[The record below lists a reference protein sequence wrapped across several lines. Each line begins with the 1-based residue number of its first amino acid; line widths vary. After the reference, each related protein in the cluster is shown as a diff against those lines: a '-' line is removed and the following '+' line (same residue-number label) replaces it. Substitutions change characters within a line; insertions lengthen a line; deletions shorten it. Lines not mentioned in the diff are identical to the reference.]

1 MAWFKRICIVL
12 VAVSIIGGCVQQ
24 NGEVVRQLQFP
35 ELERGVLNVLTFN
48 IRYGTADDG
57 PDSWDY
63 RKEMVVDVL
72 AGFRSDVIGL
82 QEALD
87 FQVGYIQR
95 ALPQYRIVWVGRD
108 DGELAG
114 EACPI
119 LYRSDR
125 FSLVD
130 SGTFWF
136 SNSPW
141 KVASKHWGNNIP
153 RICTWVHL
161 KEIATGEAFYVYNLH
176 LDHQSQTSRV
186 KSTELLAKEIAH
198 RPTDDPFIVM
208 GDFNMGLDN
217 PAMLYLQEIG
227 YESPCPRMV
236 DSWQMLNRMREP
248 VGTFHGFN
256 GEPETT
262 KIDHILVMD
271 NTEII
276 EVGIDPRDFG
286 GRYPSDHFP
295 VYAQI
300 VLSR

>member
-1 MAWFKRICIVL
+1 MLLLVVL
-12 VAVSIIGGCVQQ
+12 VCVGCVSRQDTD
-24 NGEVVRQLQFP
+24 VVRQVDFP

-57 PDSWDY
+57 PDQWEN
-63 RKEMVVDVL
+63 RKELVVDVL

-82 QEALD
+82 QEALG
-87 FQVGYIQR
+87 FQVEYIHR
-95 ALPQYRIVWVGRD
+95 ALPQYGIVWVGRD
-108 DGELAG
+108 DGQRAG
-114 EACPI
+114 EACPV
-119 LYRSDR
+119 LYRNDR

-141 KVASKHWGNNIP
+141 KVASTHWGNTIP
-153 RICTWVHL
+153 RICTWVQL
-161 KEIATGEAFYVYNLH
+161 KEIETGEAFYVYNLH

-198 RPTDDPFIVM
+198 RPTDDPFVVM
-208 GDFNMGLDN
+208 GDFNIGMDN

-227 YESPCPRMV
+227 YESPCPRLV

-248 VGTFHGFN
+248 VGTFHGFT
-256 GEPETT
+256 GKPKTT
-262 KIDHILVMD
+262 KIDHILVID

-276 EVGIDPRDFG
+276 EVGIDQRAFD